1 MTETVQRLS
10 PPGLVEAIEDGV
22 FRFWIHLGRSPQLG
36 LYDGPDMIRLT
47 SDVASPFCNNVLRA
61 DLSPD
66 DIDTT
71 IETALAPFKSRRVPV
86 RWWISPS
93 TRPANLGKYLEAHG
107 LTLMADVAGMA
118 VDLPALNEKLTEPSG
133 LTIEQVSDVKTLA
146 QWIPVSTISFG
157 LPESVSTLFFDVL
170 SSLGFELPWR
180 HYLGWLRGRPVA
192 CSSFLLG
199 EGGVAGIYFVG
210 TVPEA
215 RGKGIGAALTLAPL
229 LDARAMGYRIGVL
242 GASQMGLPVYQRL
255 GFREY
260 CRFGIYIWNGE
271 MTQGQQNP
279 NGA

>member
-1 MTETVQRLS
+1 
-10 PPGLVEAIEDGV
+10 VEAIEDGV
-22 FRFWIHLGRSPQLG
+22 FRFWSHLGRSPQLG
-36 LYDGPDMIRLT
+36 LYDGPDMIRFT
-47 SDVASPFCNNVLRA
+47 SDVASPFCNNILRA

-66 DIDTT
+66 DIDAT

-86 RWWISPS
+86 RWWITPS
-93 TRPANLGKYLEAHG
+93 TRPANLSKYLEAHG

-118 VDLPALNEKLTEPSG
+118 VDLAALNETLREPSG

-146 QWIPVSTISFG
+146 EWVPVSTSSFG
-157 LPESVSTLFFDVL
+157 FPESVGTLFFDVL

-180 HYLGWLRGRPVA
+180 HYIGRLMGTPVA

-242 GASQMGLPVYQRL
+242 GASQMGLPVYRRL

-271 MTQGQQNP
+271 MTQAEQNS